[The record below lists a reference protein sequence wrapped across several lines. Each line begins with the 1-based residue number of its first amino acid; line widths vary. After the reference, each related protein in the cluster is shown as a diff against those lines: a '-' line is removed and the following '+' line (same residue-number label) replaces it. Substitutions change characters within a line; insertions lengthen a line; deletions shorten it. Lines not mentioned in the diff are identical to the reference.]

1 MKTGKKVGIAVLCI
15 FLIVVLVAGFILMPR
30 HGSRISAPMWYG
42 VESYDAETVQTLQ
55 KEEGKPFKILQLTDL
70 QLDVPFKDKTYLRSS
85 IEKMVTENDP
95 DLIVL
100 TGDNVAGVLMHFHID
115 TVVSLMDSF
124 GIPWAVVFGNHDREF
139 GNNLNYQAQKFLD
152 AEHCLFD
159 VGPASVDGLGNYVIQ
174 VEENGHAVYSLF
186 MLDSHGEIYTDTEKY
201 FDALKPSQVQWYA
214 DNVEAIRQQEG
225 HTVPSMAFFHIPVP
239 EYHIAYNLAESGS
252 DEAEL
257 LAGTRRENECV
268 SRDNSG
274 FFDVFRENGGTHMF
288 AGHDHT
294 NNYIVRYQGVT
305 LAYGTKTGDYSG
317 YDENSLGGTLIT
329 IGNADTDYSVTVE
342 HLPVPLT

>member
-1 MKTGKKVGIAVLCI
+1 MKKYFCTAMCAVLLC
-15 FLIVVLVAGFILMPR
+15 LMLF
-30 HGSRISAPMWYG
+30 GCG
-42 VESYDAETVQTLQ
+42 KAE
-55 KEEGKPFKILQLTDL
+55 
-70 QLDVPFKDKTYLRSS
+70 KTYLQEINGYSFW
-85 IEKMVTENDP
+85 END
-95 DLIVL
+95 LS
-100 TGDNVAGVLMHFHID
+100 T
-115 TVVSLMDSF
+115 
-124 GIPWAVVFGNHDREF
+124 AVPEYRTYDHVH
-139 GNNLNYQAQKFLD
+139 AFLD
-152 AEHCLFD
+152 EGTLQNGDMVSKEGKVRKVLFLGFDGMRADALTNVLFD

-288 AGHDHT
+288 AGRDHT

-317 YDENSLGGTLIT
+317 YDETSLGGTLIA
-329 IGNADTDYSVTVE
+329 IGNAGTDYSVTVE